1 MDMER
6 DLDETIRFWN
16 PEAERMYGYSKQQA
30 TGKISHDLL
39 CTVFPQPLA
48 EIEADLLRKGRWEG
62 ELIHTTQ
69 NGRRIAVASRW
80 VVQRD
85 KSGQACGVMEIN
97 NDITAHK
104 RAEEALLRSEK
115 LASVGRM
122 AATVAHEISNPL
134 AAVTNLLFL
143 ANSVNDLPEAA
154 RQYLEMADA
163 ELKRIAHITRQTL
176 GFYRESN
183 APVPTS
189 LNAVL
194 ESAIDLQK
202 SRIKTKRAVIE
213 KQWNEDVEVTAVVGE
228 LRQVFS
234 NLLANSLD
242 AIDEEGIIKLRVS
255 TGVASK
261 NGDHSVRVTVADNGN
276 GIDKNSRQHIFEPFF
291 TTKGAVGT
299 GLGLWVSK
307 QIIDKHG
314 GTIRMRSSTNGGRR
328 GTVFSIILP
337 VEPAVARSQSA
348 GA

>member
-1 MDMER
+1 
-6 DLDETIRFWN
+6 
-16 PEAERMYGYSKQQA
+16 MYGYSKQQA
-30 TGKISHDLL
+30 VGKISHDLL

-202 SRIKTKRAVIE
+202 SRIKTKRAVLE
-213 KQWNEDVEVTAVVGE
+213 KQRNNEDVEVTAVVGE

-255 TGVASK
+255 TSVFS
-261 NGDHSVRVTVADNGN
+261 NGYRYVRVTVADNGK
-276 GIDKNSRQHIFEPFF
+276 GISASARQHIFEPFF
-291 TTKGAVGT
+291 TTKGTVGT

-328 GTVFSIILP
+328 GTVFSIVLP
-337 VEPAVARSQSA
+337 IKPAAAAHCQSA